1 MTLRIGTYNARFL
14 PHLPSNAR
22 RARTLAD
29 RIRDGNYDLLVLTEV
44 FSDRARR
51 VLVEKL
57 AHTYPWNVQYIGS
70 NRLLRQ
76 DSGLMLLSRLPF
88 QALPTSREHRHPR
101 VRASATGTTPD
112 WPHVWFVE
120 YDDCCHTDCLA
131 AKGTGY
137 VRVTLEQRP
146 VDVFFTHMQARYD
159 YQGPRLQA
167 RTRDI
172 RRSQLQQLAG
182 MVGEA
187 LDANR
192 EPAAASIILGDLN
205 VDGTRSTVG
214 GGAQERTDGDEWRR
228 MLEQLDGLFSGG
240 LADAW
245 DRHVPGA
252 DPGYTFSTSDPHAR
266 RDYVLLSANDPAL
279 PLNVQHAALA
289 YNLATSE
296 GRFDHRMSDHLG
308 INVDLNFG
316 QAGCHPRDAHALGPL
331 REAASVT
338 GRIAHAGGLQWY
350 RLEATATVEV
360 RLASGATPFDAAVEV
375 YDARDISRP
384 MKPVTALG
392 TDASEHRGHYAL
404 VGESFIRVGTP
415 GSGLSGEYSLR
426 VRPVD

>member
-1 MTLRIGTYNARFL
+1 M
-14 PHLPSNAR
+14 
-22 RARTLAD
+22 LAD
-29 RIRDGNYDLLVLTEV
+29 RIQDGRYDLMVLTEV
-44 FSDRARR
+44 FSGRARR
-51 VLVEKL
+51 VLVEQL
-57 AHTYPWNVQYIGS
+57 AHAYPWNVQYIGS

-88 QALPTSREHRHPR
+88 DALPDSSEHGHPR
-101 VRASATGTTPD
+101 IRASATGTTPD

-120 YDDCCHTDCLA
+120 FDDCCHTDCLA

-159 YQGPRLQA
+159 HQGPRRQA

-182 MVGEA
+182 MVHEA

-205 VDGTRSTVG
+205 VDGTRSTAG
-214 GGAQERTDGDEWRR
+214 GGVQGSTDGDEWRC
-228 MLEQLDGLFSGG
+228 MLEQLDGLFAGG
-240 LADAW
+240 VADAW
-245 DRHVPGA
+245 DCHVPGA

-279 PLNVQHAALA
+279 PLNVQHVALA

-316 QAGCHPRDAHALGPL
+316 QPGCHPRDAHALGPL
-331 REAASVT
+331 REGVSVA
-338 GRIAHAGGLQWY
+338 GRIAHGGGLQWY
-350 RLEATATVEV
+350 RLEARGTFEI

-375 YDARDISRP
+375 YDAQDISRP
-384 MKPVTALG
+384 MKPGCATGADG
-392 TDASEHRGHYAL
+392 SERGERYAL
-404 VGESFIRVGTP
+404 VGESFIRVGRP
-415 GSGLSGEYSLR
+415 KSGVSGGFSLT
-426 VRPVD
+426 VRPAA